1 MMPALQQI
9 RSIEFPLLAA
19 QLFLLIDAALAAAQS
34 FKHVALAI
42 SLMVFAGRLLSQQF
56 ELADL
61 RLEFLEE
68 AMQILAKNGSE
79 LKFGG
84 IAPGGKRGRIGLS
97 RIGEKSLN
105 LRQCFLRAGNFQIRF
120 LQGERALPF
129 DALT

>member
-1 MMPALQQI
+1 MWSGEKDRRGKRCRVERGKIGRSNSVARFNCDSIVMMPALQQI

-61 RLEFLEE
+61 RLE
-68 AMQILAKNGSE
+68 
-79 LKFGG
+79 
-84 IAPGGKRGRIGLS
+84 
-97 RIGEKSLN
+97 
-105 LRQCFLRAGNFQIRF
+105 
-120 LQGERALPF
+120 
-129 DALT
+129 